1 MCVDMLI
8 IRVWQISDLL
18 SGDHTDKLSQ
28 VASCCWTPL
37 WTAAAGER
45 LQCKVFRCW
54 KSFSQKLNSS
64 IGASVKTLS
73 EQCNSNSSQE
83 LPYHGTI
90 GEGDTNE
97 MVRHKILWNL
107 SKLQITSSRS
117 AQYLEYTVPT

>member
-18 SGDHTDKLSQ
+18 SGNHTDKQSQ
-28 VASCCWTPL
+28 VASYWTPL
-37 WTAAAGER
+37 QTTLLLVKGSNAN
-45 LQCKVFRCW
+45 W

-64 IGASVKTLS
+64 VGASVKTLS

-97 MVRHKILWNL
+97 MVRHKIL
-107 SKLQITSSRS
+107 
-117 AQYLEYTVPT
+117 